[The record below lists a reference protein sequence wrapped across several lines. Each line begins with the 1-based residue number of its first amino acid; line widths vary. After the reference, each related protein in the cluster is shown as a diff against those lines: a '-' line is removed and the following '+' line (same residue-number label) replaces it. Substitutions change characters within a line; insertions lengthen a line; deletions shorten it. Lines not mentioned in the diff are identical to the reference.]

1 MKINEI
7 KARLGVETVLSILES
22 LGYRVNSRRMF
33 KLREEERTP
42 SASVSPQ
49 GYIKDFGGDFG
60 GDVIDLLQEIHGM
73 DLKEALSYVGGFV
86 GVDDPAPRARPLKR
100 EPERRGYDIEEL
112 YHRYRRGVKQL
123 IEEKGKE
130 RVKERLNADLIP
142 SFLRNDLDGKTL
154 KRMIGYDR
162 RNDSFT
168 VSLFNGDSIEAVTIQ
183 RAGEVKWKTYG
194 AKSFIPYRIDERP
207 FVYAVYGMKEILLM
221 EAADLPFIG
230 FQSDSIAKAIER
242 NVRGRAIKERAA
254 GKAVI
259 LLLDN
264 DESCQ
269 ETIEPI
275 RSHLY
280 DSLVIPVDFQEMLFD
295 QELPKGYD
303 FFDFLSWCESPEV
316 AGWMIQDYIE
326 GTPPYDRM
334 NDERET
340 A

>member
-1 MKINEI
+1 MKIDEI
-7 KARLGVETVLSILES
+7 KARLDADTVVSILES
-22 LGYRVNSRRMF
+22 LGYRVNARRMF
-33 KLREEERTP
+33 KLRPEERTP

-73 DLKEALSYVGGFV
+73 NLKDALSYVGGFV
-86 GVDDPAPRARPLKR
+86 GIDAPAPRPPKR
-100 EPERRGYDIEEL
+100 EPQRRGYDIEEL
-112 YHRYRRGVKQL
+112 YHRYRRGMKQL
-123 IEEKGKE
+123 LKE
-130 RVKERLNADLIP
+130 TGRGRVKERLNADLIP
-142 SFLRNDLDGKTL
+142 PFLRDDLETEAL
-154 KRMIGYDR
+154 KRMIGYDY

-168 VSLFNGDSIEAVTIQ
+168 VSLFDGESIEAVTVQ
-183 RAGEVKWKTYG
+183 RAGGVKWKTYG

-221 EAADLPFIG
+221 EAARLPFIG
-230 FQSDSIAKAIER
+230 FQSDSIAKAIGR
-242 NVRGRAIKERAA
+242 NAKGEAIKERAA

-264 DESCQ
+264 DESCK
-269 ETIEPI
+269 ETVEPTH
-275 RSHLY
+275 SHLC

-303 FFDFLSWCESPEV
+303 FFDFLKWCESLEV

-326 GTPPYDRM
+326 GIPPYDGIE
-334 NDERET
+334 DERRS

>member
-7 KARLGVETVLSILES
+7 KARLDVEAVLSVLES

-73 DLKEALSYVGGFV
+73 DLKEALSYIGGFV
-86 GVDDPAPRARPLKR
+86 GVDDPAPRPLKR

-112 YHRYRRGVKQL
+112 YHRYRRGMKQL

-130 RVKERLNADLIP
+130 RVRERLNADLIP
-142 SFLRNDLDGKTL
+142 PFLRNDLDGKTL

-221 EAADLPFIG
+221 EAANLPYIG
-230 FQSDSIAKAIER
+230 FQSDSIAKAIAR
-242 NVRGRAIKERAA
+242 NVRGEAIKERAA

-264 DESCQ
+264 DGSCQ

-275 RSHLY
+275 RSYLS
-280 DSLVIPVDFQEMLFD
+280 DSLVVPVDFQEMLFD

-303 FFDFLSWCESPEV
+303 FFDFLSWCESLQV
-316 AGWMIQDYIE
+316 AGWMIQDYI
-326 GTPPYDRM
+326 GGVPPYDGIDE
-334 NDERET
+334 DERIS

>member
-1 MKINEI
+1 MTINEI
-7 KARLGVETVLSILES
+7 KGRLDIYTVLNILES
-22 LGYRVNSRRMF
+22 LGYRINSHRMF
-33 KLREEERTP
+33 KLRPEERTP

-73 DLKEALSYVGGFV
+73 NLKEALSYVGSFV
-86 GVDDPAPRARPLKR
+86 GVDTPPRPLKR
-100 EPERRGYDIEEL
+100 ESRRRGYDIKEL
-112 YHRYRRGVKQL
+112 YHRYRRGMKELV
-123 IEEKGKE
+123 EERGKE
-130 RVKERLNADLIP
+130 RVKERLNADLTP
-142 SFLRNDLDGKTL
+142 SFLHKDLDGKTR

-183 RAGEVKWKTYG
+183 RAGVVKWKTYG
-194 AKSFIPYRIDERP
+194 AKNFIPYRIDERP

-221 EAADLPFIG
+221 EAVDLPFIG
-230 FQSDSIAKAIER
+230 FQSDSIAKAIAR
-242 NVRGRAIKERAA
+242 NIRGKAIKERAA
-254 GKAVI
+254 GKVVI

-275 RSHLY
+275 RSHLS

-295 QELPKGYD
+295 KELPKGYD
-303 FFDFLSWCESPEV
+303 FFDFLSWSESLQV

-326 GTPPYDRM
+326 GIPPYDVIEE
-334 NDERET
+334 ERKT